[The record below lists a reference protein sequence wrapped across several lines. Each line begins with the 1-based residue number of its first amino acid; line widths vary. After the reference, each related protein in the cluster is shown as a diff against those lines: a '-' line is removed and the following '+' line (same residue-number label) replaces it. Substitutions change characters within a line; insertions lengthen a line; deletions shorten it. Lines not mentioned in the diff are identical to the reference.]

1 MWRTL
6 VGSAVLLFSV
16 SAQAEE
22 NVQLKPGAGLQTVEA
37 NCTACHSLDYPRI
50 NAFGAPI
57 KPPDA
62 KVIVDY
68 LTENYGTGGWG
79 FPGASWM
86 DLQKQASARNTSCA
100 RSQ

>member
-16 SAQAEE
+16 NARAQE
-22 NVQLKPGAGLQTVEA
+22 NVELKPGAGLQTVEA

-50 NAFGAPI
+50 NSVFLKRQGWEAVVNKMINAFGAPI
-57 KPPDA
+57 KPVDA

-68 LTENYGTGGWG
+68 LTENYGTGG
-79 FPGASWM
+79 
-86 DLQKQASARNTSCA
+86 
-100 RSQ
+100 